1 MAFTKKIAK
10 HDKITIDG
18 TDMSNAFR
26 SFGITSEA
34 NEVDVSGF
42 SVSGTDESLSGGK
55 SQSFAGDWFL
65 TTENEAFLFALHNT
79 DAIFEVAWQPDG
91 LVDNTRTVYHANC
104 QLRSFSPQANRG
116 DPYVSTATFA
126 VADDAGISTS

>member
-55 SQSFAGDWFL
+55 AQSFAGDWYL
-65 TTENEAFLFALHNT
+65 TTENEDFLFALHNT

-91 LVDNTRTVYHANC
+91 LVDSSRTVYHANC

-126 VADDAGISTS
+126 VADDAGITTT